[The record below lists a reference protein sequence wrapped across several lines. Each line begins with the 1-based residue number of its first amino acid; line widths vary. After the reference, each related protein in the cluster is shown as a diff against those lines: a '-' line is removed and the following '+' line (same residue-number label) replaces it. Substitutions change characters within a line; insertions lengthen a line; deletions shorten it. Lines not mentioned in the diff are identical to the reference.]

1 MSVTH
6 LVSMRGALFLIFYW
20 LGYMREAIKKMTCSL
35 TFKSCDKN
43 YRHWSMRTRRVDGI
57 NDHRCQYSK
66 DNHPHSKTDNLK
78 RKRTCDEKLH
88 QLCTS
93 RTFAIIVLR
102 GNVQISSRTVSMTSG
117 YPRLCCV
124 WWRGWDWFSFLC
136 YCWQACVWASRQ
148 RKKQSLIRSYVHDS

>member
-1 MSVTH
+1 MSVIY
-6 LVSMRGALFLIFYW
+6 LVSMRGALFLYFIDW
-20 LGYMREAIKKMTCSL
+20 VIWERLSKVTCSL

-43 YRHWSMRTRRVDGI
+43 YRHWSMPGMRTRRFNGI
-57 NDHRCQYSK
+57 NGHRCQYSK

-117 YPRLCCV
+117 YRRLFVVFDGDDEAETGFPFCV
-124 WWRGWDWFSFLC
+124 IAGRRVCEHPAKEKNNIL
-136 YCWQACVWASRQ
+136 
-148 RKKQSLIRSYVHDS
+148 

>member
-1 MSVTH
+1 
-6 LVSMRGALFLIFYW
+6 
-20 LGYMREAIKKMTCSL
+20 MTCSL

-43 YRHWSMRTRRVDGI
+43 YRHWRMWTRRFNGI
-57 NDHRCQYSK
+57 NGHRCQYSK

-102 GNVQISSRTVSMTSG
+102 GNVQISSRTVSITSG
-117 YPRLCCV
+117 YPRLLLCLMAMMRLRLVFLSVLLLAGVCV
-124 WWRGWDWFSFLC
+124 SIPP
-136 YCWQACVWASRQ
+136 
-148 RKKQSLIRSYVHDS
+148 KKKTIFYKVICP